1 MSSVF
6 GYYFIFPQKFL
17 LHTVSILEIWHDNIR
32 QGMISEN
39 LATSKPFFF
48 ISKMER
54 YNASPSFFSQEPFSR
69 STWGHTTHPVTS
81 RSKNVIKKFFE
92 KL

>member
-6 GYYFIFPQKFL
+6 GYYFIVPQKFI
-17 LHTVSILEIWHDNIR
+17 LHTVPILEIWHDNIR

-54 YNASPSFFSQEPFSR
+54 YNASPSFLPKNHFQELL
-69 STWGHTTHPVTS
+69 GVT
-81 RSKNVIKKFFE
+81 RHIT
-92 KL
+92 